1 MDDAGGS
8 PHPEFIRGDSGLRQA
23 FCPGAHACG
32 QRTASHQ
39 SMDLQGVVEAGA
51 FFIDSGPVNRLL
63 SLC

>member
-1 MDDAGGS
+1 MDDAAGS
-8 PHPEFIRGDSGLRQA
+8 VVVVGAAAAARA
-23 FCPGAHACG
+23 FCPSRAHARG

-51 FFIDSGPVNRLL
+51 FFIDSVTVTRLW

>member
-1 MDDAGGS
+1 MDAAVEVGAALQRK
-8 PHPEFIRGDSGLRQA
+8 PFAPR
-23 FCPGAHACG
+23 AHACG

-51 FFIDSGPVNRLL
+51 FFIDSEPVNMLW